1 MHHAGFDCT
10 DFLIKSSLTTYAIVP
25 TSVYKQLLLSVIY
38 VASLTDLKLVM
49 STPTG

>member
-10 DFLIKSSLTTYAIVP
+10 DFLIKSDLTTYAIVP
-25 TSVYKQLLLSVIY
+25 TSRYKQLLLSVIY
-38 VASLTDLKLVM
+38 IANLTDLKLVM